1 MPIEAVIF
9 DLGGVL
15 VRTED
20 RSSRQLLAE
29 SMGLSYE
36 DLDRAVFSSES
47 FRRAQLGEIS
57 VDRHWQIVFEDL
69 GVPLQDR
76 ERFKAHFWGGD
87 RLDVQLVD
95 YIRTL
100 RSRYRT
106 ALLSNYS
113 SDLRTLLTNVWRI
126 EDAFDEIFIS
136 AELGMMKP
144 DKKIFQYVVKR
155 LGVPVQKVVFVDD
168 FPVNVTGARDA
179 GLRAVQFR
187 SRPQTIEELN
197 ALLENGDRT

>member
-1 MPIEAVIF
+1 MPIEVVIF

-20 RSSRQLLAE
+20 RSPRQLLAE
-29 SMGLSYE
+29 SLGLSYD

-47 FRRAQLGEIS
+47 YRRAQLGEIS
-57 VDRHWQIVFEDL
+57 VERHWQIVLEDL
-69 GVPLQDR
+69 DVPPQDR
-76 ERFKAHFWGGD
+76 EHFKAQFWGGD

-95 YIRTL
+95 YIRAL

-113 SDLRTLLTNVWRI
+113 SDLRALLTNVWRI

-144 DKKIFQYVVKR
+144 DKKIFHHVVKR

-168 FPVNVTGARDA
+168 FPINVEGARDA
-179 GLRAVQFR
+179 GLQVVQFR
-187 SRPQTIEELN
+187 SRSQTIKELN
-197 ALLENGDRT
+197 ALLENGDRA